1 MKLFS
6 NKSLFKIHGWLGLN
20 IGLLLF
26 VICFSGTFA
35 TLSNEIDWLLDPAV
49 RVEAQDQPIAWEAM
63 YQNLRKEFP
72 DAKSFG
78 LMEQKNSFTEVGD
91 YFAAAAMVTTSNGE
105 TLKVH
110 FNPYTGVIQGYNP
123 FLDVQRFF
131 RSYHNNFFDGSR
143 GVYVV
148 TTFAFFLLFSV
159 LTGFLFYK
167 KWLKNLFRLRRDKG
181 LRVLFAD
188 AHRMA
193 GIWSLLFALLIA
205 LTGVWYFTEKMIY
218 ESGNAEILRFEKP
231 KSISESEVCQLG
243 DTPTFLSLDTYVRN
257 AELAFPGFRV
267 EGIWMPR
274 QPNGYVEMDGQD
286 SNPLTRDRTNKVYA
300 HPFTGEVVHIQRA
313 GDLPLLQL
321 INNVV
326 DPLHFGTFGG
336 LAVKILWFVFGL
348 VLSISILA
356 GTYLWYL
363 RHTKKLEGQIKRQ
376 QSSKK
381 RSQPTRKVKVP
392 AALAGFSTQSWGV
405 GRGALISAGI
415 ILFYLI
421 STGVATVTDGF
432 RIWSGHPEGH
442 SAPVDSTQLGA
453 WPIELECTYPCTLE
467 EETTKLIARFG
478 TEGIANYDSL
488 YLHFYASVGDTLGI
502 PFGGAAN
509 LASLTVSEEVANANI
524 TGIQLL
530 ITSHDGQTW
539 SRAIDLSR
547 IATAADEM
555 QLLFPN
561 PPEPMYPP
569 VPIRVYVV
577 AGLFSLLTAGIITGW
592 TILIIRAMRKEQQLL
607 ALTGN

>member
-218 ESGNAEILRFEKP
+218 ESDNAEILRFEKP

-392 AALAGFSTQSWGV
+392 AALAGFSTHSWGV

-488 YLHFYASVGDTLGI
+488 YLHFYTSVGDTLGI

-607 ALTGN
+607 ALIGN